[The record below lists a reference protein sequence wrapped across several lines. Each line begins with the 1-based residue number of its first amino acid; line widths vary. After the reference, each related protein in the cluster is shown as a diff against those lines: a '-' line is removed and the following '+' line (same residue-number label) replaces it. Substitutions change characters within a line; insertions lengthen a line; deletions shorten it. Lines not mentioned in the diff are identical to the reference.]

1 MKCFFNEVLTK
12 SEGAKQ
18 PITEWTTERKM
29 KKKTKGKTRKQ
40 LKNINSNTNNCKK
53 TTNLLL

>member
-1 MKCFFNEVLTK
+1 MKCFFNEVLTE

-29 KKKTKGKTRKQ
+29 KKKNKRENKEQ